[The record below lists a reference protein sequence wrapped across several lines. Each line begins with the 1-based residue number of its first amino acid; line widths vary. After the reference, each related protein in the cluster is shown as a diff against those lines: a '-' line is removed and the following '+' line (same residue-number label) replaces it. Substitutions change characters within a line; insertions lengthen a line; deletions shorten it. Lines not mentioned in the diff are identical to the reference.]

1 MTTKKRTRPRRHH
14 VTTACQVTANISLRV
29 DGKPLALE
37 LTVPGGTATAQQLL
51 PALRALTDQLVDAA
65 TSKVETAG
73 HKVSCHKG
81 CGACCRQLVPIA
93 PAEAHRLRVVVDA
106 LPEARRAEVLARFAE
121 ARSKLQ
127 VADQLDTLLDPPPM
141 TLEQRRRFG
150 LDYFRLGIAC
160 PLLLDESCSIYNERP
175 LACREYLVTSP
186 VAHCAQPS
194 ASTIDCVP
202 MPVKVSVALH
212 RLEPARDTA
221 SANWVPL
228 IIAPEWAQM
237 HPPAPP
243 TISGPAQL
251 ESVFELLGATQSVT

>member
-1 MTTKKRTRPRRHH
+1 MTAKKRTRPRRHH
-14 VTTACQVTANISLRV
+14 VTTSCQVTANIALRV
-29 DGKPLALE
+29 DGEPLALE

-51 PALRALTDQLVDAA
+51 PALRILTDQLVDAA
-65 TSKVETAG
+65 IHKVEAAG
-73 HKVSCHKG
+73 QKVSCQKG

-93 PAEAHRLRVVVDA
+93 PAEAHRLQTVVDA
-106 LPEARRAEVLARFAE
+106 LPEERRAEVVVRFAE
-121 ARSKLQ
+121 ARSRLQ
-127 VADQLDTLLDPPPM
+127 AADQLDTLLDPSPM

-160 PLLLDESCSIYNERP
+160 PFLLDESCSIYHERP

-202 MPVKVSVALH
+202 MPVKVSVALQ
-212 RLEPARDTA
+212 RLESAQDTA
-221 SANWVPL
+221 SASWVPL

-237 HPPAPP
+237 HPAAPP
-243 TISGPAQL
+243 TSSGPAQL